1 MEWTDIALIVVAVL
15 LILAGGYIKR
25 LTKEIK
31 ELVDVFSEA
40 IADKKITRE
49 ELKSI
54 IKEANDIKATAWEI
68 ISAISG
74 LLARK
79 RG

>member
-40 IADKKITRE
+40 IADKKITR
-49 ELKSI
+49 
-54 IKEANDIKATAWEI
+54 
-68 ISAISG
+68 
-74 LLARK
+74 
-79 RG
+79 